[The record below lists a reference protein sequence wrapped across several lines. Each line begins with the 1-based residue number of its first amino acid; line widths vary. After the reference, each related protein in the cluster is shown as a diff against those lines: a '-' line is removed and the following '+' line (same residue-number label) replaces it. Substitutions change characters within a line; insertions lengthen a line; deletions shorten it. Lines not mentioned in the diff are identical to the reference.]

1 MNVGYNPCSDLVE
14 ILLLACCFTPPA
26 VAVRQDWGNIWCREL
41 GDPDRPR
48 MRSRITG
55 QPPHQLQSYL
65 TLCPVRMC
73 YYRLYYQHHL
83 DSESRTTHP
92 VRVGLHHQHL
102 PAYLPQVDHFVLA
115 PVSHLKMLLCGVVWE
130 LGSRAGARRSRE
142 SMEYNILQSVLFVT
156 AGSCSGCDCLQ
167 ERD

>member
-1 MNVGYNPCSDLVE
+1 MWRAGRGRPGLGDEEVNVGYNPCSDLVE
-14 ILLLACCFTPPA
+14 TLLLACCFTPPA
-26 VAVRQDWGNIWCREL
+26 VAVRQVWGNIWCREL

-115 PVSHLKMLLCGVVWE
+115 PVSHLKNVAVWGGV
-130 LGSRAGARRSRE
+130 GAGQSGWRE
-142 SMEYNILQSVLFVT
+142 AEQRINGI
-156 AGSCSGCDCLQ
+156 
-167 ERD
+167 